1 MLIPRFF
8 ICALF
13 VTLCRVFTRVDL
25 EAFCLGTC
33 NASWNVS
40 QRPRFFFLIKMTQCW
55 WLWLNWTENAAVV
68 VGVQPVMMIIY
79 IYIYLKRMFLKRI
92 LVENALKVIERIC
105 PHEREPLTEDWK
117 QTWKV
122 KKWNAQAGKARKEK
136 ETASFH
142 WYYLST
148 YEHTMLCVN
157 FFLYQS
163 PEKKHVVLSS
173 SHHHHQ
179 PASRQLH
186 GKLGEELVRS
196 SKWKGWIHHI
206 LIVIQP
212 YTQAISTM
220 SCRYWSSL
228 SAIFSWRVDHH
239 RYRHTY
245 FCAVCV
251 DTPIQVYYYF
261 QIEIEMENHHVVFVA
276 CPFYSRSDNLLF
288 CPYKIYSTTFILF
301 HFPFHLV

>member
-1 MLIPRFF
+1 MKRFATSP
-8 ICALF
+8 I
-13 VTLCRVFTRVDL
+13 
-25 EAFCLGTC
+25 
-33 NASWNVS
+33 
-40 QRPRFFFLIKMTQCW
+40 FFLIKMTQCW
-55 WLWLNWTENAAVV
+55 WLWLNWTENVAVV

-79 IYIYLKRMFLKRI
+79 RYISEADVFKANPCWKCSESNRKNLSTWKRAINRRLKTDMESKKMERTSRESKKGKRNCILPLILLIYLWTYY
-92 LVENALKVIERIC
+92 ALCK
-105 PHEREPLTEDWK
+105 L
-117 QTWKV
+117 
-122 KKWNAQAGKARKEK
+122 
-136 ETASFH
+136 
-142 WYYLST
+142 
-148 YEHTMLCVN
+148 
-157 FFLYQS
+157 FLYQS